1 MPLFVDNSPPGS
13 CVFCK
18 LVAKEIPAAIVFEDV
33 QTLAFMDLGQVNPGH
48 VLVASKRHAANLLE
62 LTADE
67 AAAVMRT
74 AHHVARAVMDS
85 FDPPGLTLLQA
96 NGKEGD
102 QTVFHFHMHVVPR
115 HAGDGIALS
124 WPRKDPAR
132 EVLQAHALRC
142 ACARP
147 WVQRN
152 GSTQVKPTGQP
163 TTRWT
168 KMHQLL
174 VCRSIMCWSISNCS
188 YTFDTLLNNQLLWT
202 RIRRLL
208 PIEGVRFSKIQP
220 INQDLNG

>member
-1 MPLFVDNSPPGS
+1 LIRTDCKFALPARLAVLHAVRQTQARIGSLRAKFWLVQHLYHCAKQDAPMPMFVDNSPPGS
-13 CVFCK
+13 CIFCK
-18 LVAKEIPAAIVFEDV
+18 LVAKEIPAAIVFEDT

-74 AHHVARAVMDS
+74 AHHVARAVMAS

-124 WPRKDPAR
+124 WPRKDPALDIL
-132 EVLQAHALRC
+132 EAHANRL
-142 ACARP
+142 
-147 WVQRN
+147 VQA
-152 GSTQVKPTGQP
+152 
-163 TTRWT
+163 
-168 KMHQLL
+168 
-174 VCRSIMCWSISNCS
+174 
-188 YTFDTLLNNQLLWT
+188 LN
-202 RIRRLL
+202 R
-208 PIEGVRFSKIQP
+208 
-220 INQDLNG
+220 